1 MWRSRSSADEPLPE
15 ITLGFGG
22 NLGEPARTIGAA
34 LRRLGED
41 GVTILARSR
50 LYRTQPWGPVAQ
62 PDFLNGCALARTD
75 LGPRDLLALTQ
86 RVEAEFGRER
96 EVRWGPR
103 TLDIDILTYGDVA
116 IDEPGLTIPHP
127 RMTERTFVLVPLTEI
142 APDRIVS
149 GRAVRDWAATTDR
162 SGVTPVEPSGQ
173 DEYFTV
179 QP

>member
-1 MWRSRSSADEPLPE
+1 MPD
-15 ITLGFGG
+15 IILGFGG
-22 NLGEPARTIGAA
+22 NLGDPATTIRAA
-34 LRRLGED
+34 LDRLGVE
-41 GVTILARSR
+41 GATILARSR
-50 LYRTQPWGPVAQ
+50 LYRTPPWGPVAQ

-86 RVEAEFGRER
+86 RIETEFGRER

-116 IDEPGLTIPHP
+116 IDETGLTIPHP
-127 RMTERTFVLVPLTEI
+127 RMTDRAFVMVPLAEI

-149 GRAVRDWAATTDR
+149 GRAVRDWAATIDR
-162 SGVTPVEPSGQ
+162 SGVTPVDASGQ
-173 DEYFTV
+173 DEYLTV